1 MAFSAGLLLG
11 LACWARLVVLTV
23 QPVSSH
29 SAILRLDSLSRAV
42 LAHFEEK
49 GEPWKSK
56 TEGGSKPN
64 KYFLRRQTNSM
75 QHSIV
80 SIAITPTCFGSSD
93 RPKTCQNKP

>member
-49 GEPWKSK
+49 GKPWKSK

-64 KYFLRRQTNSM
+64 KYFLRRQKNSNRQGYLM
-75 QHSIV
+75 IMR
-80 SIAITPTCFGSSD
+80 IAYGEKSELTFLD
-93 RPKTCQNKP
+93 R